1 MTHILFYTSCGTLIR
16 VRIIP
21 VKLDRILTG
30 IIRTYIITYILYCST
45 KPLVFFQSRLNVEV
59 QVNFSHQFYVH
70 VNGNLFIL
78 DFMQLF
84 LVRLRVLCGGEKTGK
99 SKSFFIILVVR

>member
-1 MTHILFYTSCGTLIR
+1 MGEDYASQTPLEFDSYNPHLYNYLHPLLFYKTPG
-16 VRIIP
+16 
-21 VKLDRILTG
+21 
-30 IIRTYIITYILYCST
+30 
-45 KPLVFFQSRLNVEV
+45 FFEPRLNVEV

-78 DFMQLF
+78 DFMQLC